1 MSTWIDSQPDAY
13 LMCRDTGIRHSWQ
26 PHTAEIISGGRG
38 GYVEGLKCD
47 RCGAIKTRKVDR
59 RGIPIS
65 GHTEYPDGYLRQ
77 GMGRATRADNA
88 KIRVAHLQRTVSN
101 QKQEAPARRRTKR
114 RATSRAA

>member
-38 GYVEGLKCD
+38 GYIEGLKCD